1 MVKREPRYET
11 YARCC
16 TREQRPH
23 SKPAIITN
31 EQCVALGTVG
41 LIRSLQNSIFVAILG
56 ALNPYHGKSLTWPR
70 GNHTYACGTPIAK
83 PGDVRLI
90 SGCEGR
96 HLRTDCF
103 CL

>member
-1 MVKREPRYET
+1 MVEREPRYET

-56 ALNPYHGKSLTWPR
+56 ALNPYGGKVSDLTGGQSHIRLRHSDREPR
-70 GNHTYACGTPIAK
+70 RCQ
-83 PGDVRLI
+83 
-90 SGCEGR
+90 
-96 HLRTDCF
+96 F
-103 CL
+103 